1 MFSIPINP
9 KLTPQQFDIFYNF
22 CKEYKN
28 YIYDLYFTCRMP
40 PFIQD
45 AMGDV
50 IVSNELAPIEAALH
64 IQESLGIPVSA
75 TFNNILVRPTQET
88 LDLFIKNF
96 QQLYDAGIRSA
107 TIPHTHWVSTGQIQ
121 KHFPE
126 LLIKNTILRNVSR
139 ANEVAELAKAGFH
152 YINIDRDVMRD
163 RDTLIQIDKV
173 RKRFNV
179 KIALLS
185 NEGCIGNC
193 PMMDEHF
200 QFNNTRI
207 GSGPQYFNDPISRVS
222 CPKWEYTDPST
233 PLKTANL
240 PPWKEDWDEM
250 LTYVDVFKMHG
261 REASTRLFETID
273 IVKRYANNETILFD
287 TFNDY
292 LRETNLENKP
302 ILAWREKIKN
312 CKFDCWDCKFCDNVY
327 ESKSNMHSHPL
338 IIAVVNEL
346 VNSVNYKIDTNIPG
360 LTSPRVQQ
368 LLYGLAKHCNNYLEI
383 GSAIGATAHAVASS
397 GINTIC
403 VDNWSVNIQPQND
416 EFQLPDNTF
425 ELFTKNTLDFSNIL
439 VYNNDLL
446 SVDTSLIKNI
456 DLFFYDG
463 PHDYATTASA
473 VKYYTDSLA
482 NYAILIF
489 DDANWEEVVLGANAG
504 IDEAGL
510 NILYSKKMLN
520 NLESSSMWWN
530 GLYIVVVEKNEKISN
545 YIG

>member
-9 KLTPQQFDIFYNF
+9 KLTPQQFETFYNF
-22 CKEYKN
+22 CQEYKD

-50 IVSNELAPIEAALH
+50 IVSNEFAPIETALH

-75 TFNNILVRPTQET
+75 TFNNILIRPTQDT
-88 LDLFIKNF
+88 LDLFIQNF
-96 QQLYDAGIRSA
+96 QQLYDAGVRSA
-107 TIPHTHWVSTGQIQ
+107 TIPHTHWVATGQIQ
-121 KHFPE
+121 KQFPE
-126 LLIKNTILRNVSR
+126 LHIKNTILRNVTR

-152 YINIDRDVMRD
+152 YINIDRDLMRD
-163 RDTLIQIDKV
+163 KESLIQIDRV
-173 RKRFNV
+173 RKQFNV

-207 GSGPQYFNDPISRVS
+207 GNSPQYFNDVISRVS

-250 LTYVDVFKMHG
+250 LSYVDVFKMHG
-261 REASTRLFETID
+261 REASTRLFETMD
-273 IVKRYANNETILFD
+273 IVKRYADNNPILFD
-287 TFNDY
+287 TFEEY
-292 LRETNLENKP
+292 LQDTNLENKP
-302 ILAWREKIKN
+302 ILAWREKIKT
-312 CKFDCWDCKFCDNVY
+312 CKFDCWDCKFCDSVY
-327 ESKSNMHSHPL
+327 EAKSKIHAHPL
-338 IIAVVNEL
+338 VLAVVNEL
-346 VNSVNYKIDTNIPG
+346 VTSVNQPIATDIPG

-368 LLYGLAKHCNNYLEI
+368 LLHGLAKHCTNYIEI

-397 GINTIC
+397 GINTMC

-416 EFQLPDNTF
+416 AFELPDNTF
-425 ELFTKNTLDFSNIL
+425 DLFTKNMIDFKNVT
-439 VYNNDLL
+439 VYNSDLL
-446 SVDTSLIKNI
+446 SVDLSAIHNV

-463 PHDYATTASA
+463 PHDYITTADA
-473 VKYYTDSLA
+473 VKYYA
-482 NYAILIF
+482 NTFADHAILIF
-489 DDANWEEVVLGANAG
+489 DDANWEEVVAGANAG
-504 IDEAGL
+504 IADAGL
-510 NILYSKKMLN
+510 TVLYSKKMLN

-530 GLYIVVVEKNEKISN
+530 GLYILVVEK
-545 YIG
+545 